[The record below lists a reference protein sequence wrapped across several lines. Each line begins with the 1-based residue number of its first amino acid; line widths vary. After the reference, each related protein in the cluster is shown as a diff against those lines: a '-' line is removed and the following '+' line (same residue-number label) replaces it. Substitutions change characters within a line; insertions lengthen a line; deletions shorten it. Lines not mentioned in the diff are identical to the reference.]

1 MAHEPAGTASVFDFL
16 FVDHARV
23 ALFNAQ
29 FTGMGSMRQIVESES
44 STGTK
49 SGDVNAAVARG
60 RYERSTSQSLEKAYD
75 AQWAEPLSFLDHA
88 QERGLLKP
96 DLASARVG
104 DLVKV
109 KAEIEFLNLA
119 SLQKVW
125 STVAEAGS
133 GGGGQKRRRGGGGK
147 LLANNDAELGLRIFG
162 ALDQPMI
169 MVFRAEAGRL
179 WSAVDPA
186 NVVGA
191 ASSLHWKFGARIDGD
206 WHVVGVVDCPPGQ
219 LSWPSQEH
227 GPLFGP
233 PEAPSPHPLVAMM
246 SEIGNVIGRPSD
258 CHGITPLVVL
268 REIS

>member
-1 MAHEPAGTASVFDFL
+1 MAHEPADTASVFDFL

-44 STGTK
+44 SAGTK
-49 SGDVNAAVARG
+49 GGAVNAVVARA
-60 RYERSTSQSLEKAYD
+60 RYDRSASRRLEKSYD
-75 AQWAEPLSFLDHA
+75 AQWVGPLSFLDHA
-88 QERGLLKP
+88 QERGMLKS

-109 KAEIEFLNLA
+109 RAEIEFLNLA
-119 SLQKVW
+119 SLQRVW
-125 STVAEAGS
+125 SEVLGERSGS
-133 GGGGQKRRRGGGGK
+133 SGQKRRRDSGK
-147 LLANNDAELGLRIFG
+147 LLVDKDTELGLRVFG

-169 MVFRAEAGRL
+169 MVFRGQVGRL

-191 ASSLHWKFGARIDGD
+191 ASALHWKFGARIDGD
-206 WHVVGVVDCPPGQ
+206 WHVIGVVDCPPGQ
-219 LSWPSQEH
+219 LSWPSEEQS
-227 GPLFGP
+227 PLFGP
-233 PEAPSPHPLVAMM
+233 SETPFQDGLVRLM
-246 SEIGNVIGRPSD
+246 SEIGKLIGRPSD

-268 REIS
+268 REIG